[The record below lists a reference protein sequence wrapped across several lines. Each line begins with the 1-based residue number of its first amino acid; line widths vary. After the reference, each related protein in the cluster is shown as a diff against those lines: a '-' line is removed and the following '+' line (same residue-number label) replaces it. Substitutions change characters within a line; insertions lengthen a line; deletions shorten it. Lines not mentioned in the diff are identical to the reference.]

1 MKSAKARTFVESLK
15 KQSCLFG
22 TLHIKAAA
30 AIITLIDLFFI
41 CHFDEVLYKNR
52 ASDLQYNIAFALIL
66 YMLVMVLLA
75 QYALH
80 RNAGWMLLP
89 LILTHIGFCL
99 GSFSIYASQIYA
111 ELIFVIKYDIHLGRL
126 FMFILYRIIISIL
139 NCYAIFILCRT
150 YVMLKNYSEPMNVT
164 NQVFENVKDVGE
176 IVFFEKPSLTR
187 RHHLVASPALYDS
200 PRGAPTRSP
209 SRPVLLTNVL

>member
-30 AIITLIDLFFI
+30 AIITFIDLFFI

-52 ASDLQYNIAFALIL
+52 ASDLQYNISFALIL

-89 LILTHIGFCL
+89 LIITHIGFCL
-99 GSFSIYASQIYA
+99 VSSI
-111 ELIFVIKYDIHLGRL
+111 
-126 FMFILYRIIISIL
+126 
-139 NCYAIFILCRT
+139 
-150 YVMLKNYSEPMNVT
+150 VMHYCEPMNV
-164 NQVFENVKDVGE
+164 NNEVFENVKDVGE
-176 IVFFEKPSLTR
+176 IVFFEKPSITR
-187 RHHLVASPALYDS
+187 RHHLVASPAPYDS

-209 SRPVLLTNVL
+209 TRSVLFTNVL